1 MKEVIDRVPTRPNRI
16 KLTSESDGSI
26 NYYAWERADEPTVDG
41 TPINKELFDSIG
53 ADITSLQQTTQTNTS
68 DIATNKANIAMNTS
82 DIAKNTSNIAKNTN
96 DIAKLKQLPT
106 VTLGTSWVQD
116 TTNGYYTQTVALSG
130 ITSKD
135 NPIVD
140 VVLSGTLENMESQQE
155 EWGKILKIETST
167 DTLKFYVS
175 EPTSI
180 ELSVIVKGV

>member
-26 NYYAWERADEPTVDG
+26 KYYAWERADEPTVDG

-53 ADITSLQQTTQTNTS
+53 ADITSLQQTTSTNTS
-68 DIATNKANIAMNTS
+68 DIQAIKARDDEQDSSIAT
-82 DIAKNTSNIAKNTN
+82 NTSNIATN
-96 DIAKLKQLPT
+96 STNITKLKNVQT
-106 VTLGTSWVQD
+106 ITLGTTWTQD
-116 TTNGYYTQTVALSG
+116 TANGYYTQSVAFGG

-135 NPIVD
+135 NPTVD

-167 DTLKFYVS
+167 DTLTFYV
-175 EPTSI
+175 I
-180 ELSVIVKGV
+180 EATTVSLSVMVKGV

>member
-53 ADITSLQQTTQTNTS
+53 TDITSLQQTTSTNTS
-68 DIATNKANIAMNTS
+68 DIQTIKSHDDEQDTNIARN
-82 DIAKNTSNIAKNTN
+82 ASNIAINTN
-96 DIAKLKQLPT
+96 DIAKLKQLKP
-106 VTLGTSWVQD
+106 VTLGTSWTQD
-116 TTNGYYTQTVALSG
+116 TTNGYFTQTVALSG

-135 NPIVD
+135 NPPID
-140 VVLSGTLENMESQQE
+140 VVLSGTLAEMQAQQD

-167 DTLKFYVS
+167 DTLTFYAS
-175 EPTSI
+175 EPTTVS
-180 ELSVIVKGV
+180 LSVLVKGV